1 MNNTNID
8 MTQVIAKAAELNN
21 DIVELNRALKRI
33 ASAKTRLNHA
43 PGLPDY
49 NAKMA
54 AVLQEE
60 QLLKNVR
67 SYLSEPRKTV
77 NNLTV
82 EDIAAMGYDEVCK
95 AIRSIQ
101 SKKTH
106 TKYADD
112 CQRDKDGLFIPGSG
126 AMYLEA
132 CRIEDMLKTRRE
144 ELQPI
149 GADYVS
155 KIQLM
160 ELISTLRLCSD
171 LDAATCLDR
180 IEAFME
186 GGES

>member
-1 MNNTNID
+1 MTNID
-8 MTQVIAKAAELNN
+8 MTQVIAKATELNN
-21 DIVELNRALKRI
+21 DIVQLNRALKRV

-67 SYLSEPRKTV
+67 SYLTEPRKTV
-77 NNLTV
+77 NDLTAD
-82 EDIAAMGYDEVCK
+82 DIAAMDYDEVCK

-101 SKKTH
+101 TKKTH
-106 TKYADD
+106 TKYAED
-112 CQRDKDGLFIPGSG
+112 CKKDEHGLFIPGSG
-126 AMYLEA
+126 AMYQEA
-132 CRIEDMLKTRRE
+132 CRIEDMLKERRE
-144 ELQPI
+144 ELQPSNTLRF
-149 GADYVS
+149 S
-155 KIQLM
+155 KAALR
-160 ELISTLRLCSD
+160 ELIATLRLCSD
-171 LDAATCLDR
+171 LDVATCLDR